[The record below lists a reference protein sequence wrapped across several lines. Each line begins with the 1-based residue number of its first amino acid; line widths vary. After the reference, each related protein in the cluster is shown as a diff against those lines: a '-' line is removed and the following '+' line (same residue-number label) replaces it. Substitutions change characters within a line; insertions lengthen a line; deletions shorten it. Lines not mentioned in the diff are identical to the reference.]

1 MVDAIASDAGGAPQR
16 TPEEEALG
24 ACLANCKCQ
33 AAVRTAYKGMVERG
47 LAEEMAIDIATRLYR
62 YHHPE
67 VESDRARVVV
77 QVWTY
82 DGHLH

>member
-1 MVDAIASDAGGAPQR
+1 MVDASRSDGAPTASR
-16 TPEEEALG
+16 TAEEQALG
-24 ACLANCKCQ
+24 ACLADCKCQ
-33 AAVRTAYKGMVERG
+33 AAVRKAYKGMVDRG
-47 LAEEMAIDIATRLYR
+47 LSSDIAVDIATRLYR

-67 VESDRARVVV
+67 VERDRARVVV